1 MCWIDTTCKLARLAL
16 NVEDILFDGKPVE
29 KEHSNDM
36 LEILKNI
43 DKQGSGQGYGFVDY
57 TFNRGITGW
66 KADRHMKLGMEL
78 HKLLLKMQREG
89 LHIDIDIPVVY
100 TGPNLEIDESRV

>member
-1 MCWIDTTCKLARLAL
+1 MARLAL

-29 KEHSNDM
+29 KEHRNDM

-43 DKQGSGQGYGFVDY
+43 DKQGSGHGYGFVDY

-66 KADRHMKLGMEL
+66 KADRDMKLDRSFINYYL
-78 HKLLLKMQREG
+78 RCREKNC
-89 LHIDIDIPVVY
+89 I
-100 TGPNLEIDESRV
+100 

>member
-1 MCWIDTTCKLARLAL
+1 MTL

-29 KEHSNDM
+29 KEHTNDM

-43 DKQGSGQGYGFVDY
+43 DKQGRGQGYGFVDY

-66 KADRHMKLGMEL
+66 KADRHMKLGMDL
-78 HKLLLKMQREG
+78 LKLLLKMRREE
-89 LHIDIDIPVVY
+89 LHIDIDTLVVY

>member
-1 MCWIDTTCKLARLAL
+1 MA
-16 NVEDILFDGKPVE
+16 
-29 KEHSNDM
+29 
-36 LEILKNI
+36 
-43 DKQGSGQGYGFVDY
+43 GSGQGYGFVDY

-66 KADRHMKLGMEL
+66 KADRAMKLGMEL
-78 HKLLLKMQREG
+78 HKLLLEMQGEG

>member
-1 MCWIDTTCKLARLAL
+1 MARLAL

-43 DKQGSGQGYGFVDY
+43 DKQGSGLGYGFVDY

-66 KADRHMKLGMEL
+66 KADRDMKLGMEL

-89 LHIDIDIPVVY
+89 CI
-100 TGPNLEIDESRV
+100 